1 MVFPRTPHLEAR
13 SQCLHSWKLLRKRS
27 GPPESARRQAR
38 LADQVLPIVLV
49 ASGSPWSVCA
59 ALHAIFH
66 GIPAPLA
73 TVVILAV
80 GVSPK
85 RWALVTLAA
94 FFQEEPSWLP
104 MVRPNLRPNAAAKR
118 LRVC

>member
-1 MVFPRTPHLEAR
+1 MVFPRSPHLEAR

-73 TVVILAV
+73 TATF
-80 GVSPK
+80 P
-85 RWALVTLAA
+85 ALGASTQAMGISYTCGLFPGGTLMATDG
-94 FFQEEPSWLP
+94 
-104 MVRPNLRPNAAAKR
+104 
-118 LRVC
+118 